1 MIRTM
6 CDQDA
11 PAVHEIITSSLGY
24 SCDEDVVRANIN
36 ELASDDHY
44 LSLVCEDDETHQV
57 VGFLHAARYDTL
69 HKRGG
74 WDVISLAVLP
84 SRQGEGHGRD
94 LLDAFE
100 QEVRKRGGR
109 YIRLNSRVE
118 RVKAHRFY
126 EHLGYDCDK
135 QQKRFIKQL

>member
-1 MIRTM
+1 MIRQM
-6 CDQDA
+6 RVDDA
-11 PAVHEIITSSLGY
+11 PAVHEIITNSLGY
-24 SCDEDVVRANIN
+24 TCDEDVVRTNIR

-44 LSLVCEDDETHQV
+44 MSLVCEDDETREV

-84 SRQGEGHGRD
+84 AHQGQGHGRE
-94 LLDAFE
+94 LLESFE
-100 QEVRKRGGR
+100 QEVRERGGR
-109 YIRLNSRVE
+109 YVRLNSRVE
-118 RVKAHRFY
+118 RAGAHRFY